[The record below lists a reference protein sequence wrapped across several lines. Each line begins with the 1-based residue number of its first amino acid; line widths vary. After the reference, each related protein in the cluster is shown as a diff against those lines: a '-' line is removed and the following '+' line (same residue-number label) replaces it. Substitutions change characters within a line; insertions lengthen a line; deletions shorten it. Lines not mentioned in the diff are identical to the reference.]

1 MKPENPLASIAGAF
15 NAIVIDAEAAGRLMF
30 YGQGAGGV
38 QTASAV
44 LSDVVA
50 AAFHLVSRGSAPR
63 ESAYADLPQMPAE
76 QVSSKYSIRLQVE
89 DVTGVLAEVAGIFAR
104 RGISIEQVRQRS
116 DAKSGKAIVSL
127 SSDWASAGDI
137 DLTVKDLE
145 AAEPVS
151 QVIQVISMEG

>member
-1 MKPENPLASIAGAF
+1 
-15 NAIVIDAEAAGRLMF
+15 
-30 YGQGAGGV
+30 
-38 QTASAV
+38 
-44 LSDVVA
+44 
-50 AAFHLVSRGSAPR
+50 
-63 ESAYADLPQMPAE
+63 MPAE

-145 AAEPVS
+145 AAEPVN